1 MKNKKN
7 IKIAVIILSIVLVVI
22 AISTATYSL
31 FYSESTAANP
41 ESYSTGLLS
50 ITATS
55 KSDNIS
61 LTDALP
67 MTDEDG
73 INSTP
78 YTFSIKNIGN
88 LDYKFNI
95 KLLST
100 SSNTISPQYIKLKI
114 DDGEV
119 TTLSSLTNS
128 IIKSDVTLKAKES
141 IDITI
146 RAWLSIDTPNSEIG
160 KTFNSKLVADGQAVY
175 TTTNYNVE
183 ATLYITNLF
192 NPNTTAVNNGITYNL
207 DSTNNLMK
215 DVAGNIRYYG
225 ASPNNYIDIGD
236 TYKSDVTKGK
246 WEEQGFANQEE
257 CLNFLNC
264 SINYAEFGYSSED
277 ECNSDLPAIVQ
288 QEFGMTIE
296 EFNNTYCVVETIP
309 KGTPILYRIIGVFG
323 DKIKVIRNE
332 SIGEYS
338 WDTSASTVN
347 GGSGINEW
355 SGADLMK
362 LLNPGYDSESIG
374 GSLWYNSASGTCYSE
389 RSNATTSCDFTITG
403 LSDNVKNK
411 IAEVTWNLGGWNNSE
426 VYPNQIYE
434 YERGTNVISSPRDG
448 ITRTTSWTGK
458 VALAYPS
465 DYGYAADLTHCSQ
478 TLYNYDSSTNSYACR
493 SNNWLY
499 NSATQWLL
507 TPSSLNA
514 FDPWYVHSA
523 GGVILGDGAFMV
535 CSAFGVRPVLYL
547 NSELVIE
554 SGSGTESDPYR
565 ISA

>member
-146 RAWLSIDTPNSEIG
+146 RVWLSIDTPNSEIG

-175 TTTNYNVE
+175 TTTNYGVGAVE
-183 ATLYITNLF
+183 YINSLF
-192 NPNTTAVNNGITYNL
+192 VPNTSAVNNGITYSY
-207 DSTNNLMK
+207 DTTHKIMQ
-215 DVAGNIRYYG
+215 DTQGNIRYYG
-225 ASPNNYIDIGD
+225 ASPNNYI
-236 TYKSDVTKGK
+236 Y
-246 WEEQGFANQEE
+246 F
-257 CLNFLNC
+257 NC
-264 SINYAEFGYSSED
+264 DAY
-277 ECNSDLPAIVQ
+277 P
-288 QEFGMTIE
+288 
-296 EFNNTYCVVETIP
+296 ETNCE
-309 KGTPILYRIIGVFG
+309 LWRIIGVVDG
-323 DKIKVIRNE
+323 KVKLIRNE
-332 SIGEYS
+332 SIGDYS
-338 WDTSASTVN
+338 WDT
-347 GGSGINEW
+347 
-355 SGADLMK
+355 
-362 LLNPGYDSESIG
+362 
-374 GSLWYNSASGTCYSE
+374 
-389 RSNATTSCDFTITG
+389 
-403 LSDNVKNK
+403 
-411 IAEVTWNLGGWNNSE
+411 
-426 VYPNQIYE
+426 
-434 YERGTNVISSPRDG
+434 
-448 ITRTTSWTGK
+448 
-458 VALAYPS
+458 
-465 DYGYAADLTHCSQ
+465 
-478 TLYNYDSSTNSYACR
+478 
-493 SNNWLY
+493 
-499 NSATQWLL
+499 
-507 TPSSLNA
+507 
-514 FDPWYVHSA
+514 
-523 GGVILGDGAFMV
+523 
-535 CSAFGVRPVLYL
+535 
-547 NSELVIE
+547 
-554 SGSGTESDPYR
+554 
-565 ISA
+565 

>member
-119 TTLSSLTNS
+119 ITLSSLTNS

-146 RAWLSIDTPNSEIG
+146 RVWLSIDTPNSEIG

-175 TTTNYNVE
+175 TTTNYE
-183 ATLYITNLF
+183 IETIADTITNLYS
-192 NPNTTAVNNGITYNL
+192 PNTTVTNNSITYNY
-207 DSTNNLMK
+207 DNINNLME
-215 DVAGNIRYYG
+215 DTQGNIRYYG
-225 ASPNNYIDIGD
+225 PSPNNHIY
-236 TYKSDVTKGK
+236 
-246 WEEQGFANQEE
+246 F
-257 CLNFLNC
+257 NC
-264 SINYAEFGYSSED
+264 DAY
-277 ECNSDLPAIVQ
+277 P
-288 QEFGMTIE
+288 
-296 EFNNTYCVVETIP
+296 ETNCE
-309 KGTPILYRIIGVFG
+309 LWRIIGVVDG
-323 DKIKVIRNE
+323 KVKLIRND
-332 SIGEYS
+332 SIGTYS

-347 GGSGINEW
+347 SGSGINEW
-355 SGADLMK
+355 SEADLMK
-362 LLNPGYDSESIG
+362 LLNPGYESNTDLNNSGTSIPVNN
-374 GSLWYNSASGTCYSE
+374 SLYYNSGSGTCYNGQ
-389 RSNATTSCDFTITG
+389 SNATTTCDFTSTG
-403 LSDNVKNK
+403 IKNDTTRNMISDS
-411 IAEVTWNLGGWNNSE
+411 TYYLGGGEDSR
-426 VYPNQIYE
+426 IYSNASLTM
-434 YERGTNVISSPRDG
+434 ERGTTVISSPSDG
-448 ITRTTSWTGK
+448 ITRTTSWIGK
-458 VALAYPS
+458 IGLMYPS
-465 DYGYAADLTHCSQ
+465 DYGYATDFTKCSQ
-478 TLYNYDSSTNSYACR
+478 TLWYYFRSTCK
-493 SNNWLY
+493 SNDWLY
-499 NSATQWLL
+499 NSAYQWLL
-507 TPSSLNA
+507 TPNSSGA
-514 FDPWYVHSA
+514 RTMWYVSSA
-523 GGVILGDGAFMV
+523 GDVSYDG
-535 CSAFGVRPVLYL
+535 SLTNTFGVRPVLNL
-547 NSELVIE
+547 DSVLVIE

>member
-73 INSTP
+73 INSVP
-78 YTFSIKNIGN
+78 YTFSIKNVGN
-88 LDYKFNI
+88 LDYKFDI

-146 RAWLSIDTPNSEIG
+146 RIWLSIDTPNTEIG

-175 TTTNYNVE
+175 TTTNYE
-183 ATLYITNLF
+183 SGTLADTITKLYS
-192 NPNTTAVNNGITYNL
+192 PNTTAVNNSITYNY
-207 DSTNNLMK
+207 DNINNLME
-215 DVAGNIRYYG
+215 DTQGNIRYYG
-225 ASPNNYIDIGD
+225 ASPNNYIYFNCE
-236 TYKSDVTKGK
+236 TYPET
-246 WEEQGFANQEE
+246 
-257 CLNFLNC
+257 NC
-264 SINYAEFGYSSED
+264 E
-277 ECNSDLPAIVQ
+277 LW
-288 QEFGMTIE
+288 
-296 EFNNTYCVVETIP
+296 
-309 KGTPILYRIIGVFG
+309 RIIGIVDG
-323 DKIKVIRNE
+323 KVKLIRNE
-332 SIGEYS
+332 SIGDYS
-338 WDTSASTVN
+338 WDTSISDVN
-347 GGSGINEW
+347 SGYGINEW
-355 SGADLMK
+355 SQADLMK
-362 LLNPGYDSESIG
+362 LLNPGYESNTDLNNSGTSITVNN
-374 GSLWYNSASGTCYSE
+374 SLYYNSGSGTCYNGQ
-389 RSNATTSCDFTITG
+389 SNATTSCDFTNTG
-403 LSDNVKNK
+403 LKNDTTRNMISDS
-411 IAEVTWNLGGWNNSE
+411 TYYLGGWNSNS
-426 VYPNQIYE
+426 VYSNQIYE
-434 YERGTNVISSPRDG
+434 KERGTRVISSPSDG

-458 VALAYPS
+458 IGLMYPS
-465 DYGYAADLTHCSQ
+465 DYGYATDFTKCSQ
-478 TLYNYDSSTNSYACR
+478 TLKNYDSS
-493 SNNWLY
+493 SNDWLY
-499 NSATQWLL
+499 NGAEQWLL
-507 TPSSLNA
+507 TPNSSYTWFA
-514 FDPWYVHSA
+514 WFVGSTGDVYYGRFVHYA
-523 GGVILGDGAFMV
+523 H
-535 CSAFGVRPVLYL
+535 GVRPVLNL
-547 NSELVIE
+547 DSVLVIE

>member
-61 LTDALP
+61 LTDAIP

-146 RAWLSIDTPNSEIG
+146 RVWLSINTPNSEIG

-175 TTTNYNVE
+175 TTTNYGVGAVE
-183 ATLYITNLF
+183 YINSLF
-192 NPNTTAVNNGITYNL
+192 VPNTSAVNNGITYSYDTTHNIMQ
-207 DSTNNLMK
+207 DTK
-215 DVAGNIRYYG
+215 GNIRYYG
-225 ASPNNYIDIGD
+225 ASPNNYIYFNCE
-236 TYKSDVTKGK
+236 TYPET
-246 WEEQGFANQEE
+246 
-257 CLNFLNC
+257 NC
-264 SINYAEFGYSSED
+264 E
-277 ECNSDLPAIVQ
+277 LW
-288 QEFGMTIE
+288 
-296 EFNNTYCVVETIP
+296 
-309 KGTPILYRIIGVFG
+309 RIIGVVDG
-323 DKIKVIRNE
+323 KVKLIRNE
-332 SIGEYS
+332 SLSTTYS
-338 WDTSASTVN
+338 WDTSASTIN
-347 GGSGINEW
+347 SGKGINEW
-355 SGADLMK
+355 SQADLMK
-362 LLNPGYDSESIG
+362 LLNPGHESNTDLNSSGTSITVNN
-374 GSLWYNSASGTCYSE
+374 SLYYNSGSGTCYNGE
-389 RSNATTSCDFTITG
+389 SNATTTCDFTSTG
-403 LSDNVKNK
+403 LKNDTTRNM
-411 IAEVTWNLGGWNNSE
+411 ISNSTYYLGGGSSAR
-426 VYPNQIYE
+426 IYSNASLTN
-434 YERGTNVISSPRDG
+434 ERGTSVVSNPSDG

-458 VALAYPS
+458 IGLMYPS
-465 DYGYAADLTHCSQ
+465 DYGYATDFTKCSQ
-478 TLYNYDSSTNSYACR
+478 NLYNYSSSTDSYACR
-493 SNNWLY
+493 TNDWLY
-499 NSATQWLL
+499 NGAYQWLL
-507 TPSSLNA
+507 TPYSSFASYAWLV
-514 FDPWYVHSA
+514 YSA
-523 GGVILGDGAFMV
+523 GSVYNGYVYG
-535 CSAFGVRPVLYL
+535 AFGVRPVLYL
-547 NSELVIE
+547 NSVLVIE

>member
-183 ATLYITNLF
+183 AALYITNLF
-192 NPNTTAVNNGITYNL
+192 NPNTTAVNNSITYNY
-207 DSTNNLMK
+207 DTTNNLME
-215 DVAGNIRYYG
+215 DTQGNIRYYG
-225 ASPNNYIDIGD
+225 ASPNNYI
-236 TYKSDVTKGK
+236 Y
-246 WEEQGFANQEE
+246 F
-257 CLNFLNC
+257 NC
-264 SINYAEFGYSSED
+264 DAYPSTNCE
-277 ECNSDLPAIVQ
+277 LW
-288 QEFGMTIE
+288 
-296 EFNNTYCVVETIP
+296 
-309 KGTPILYRIIGVFG
+309 RIIGIVDG
-323 DKIKVIRNE
+323 KLKLIRNE
-332 SIGEYS
+332 SIGGYS
-338 WDTSASTVN
+338 WDTSASGIN
-347 GGSGINEW
+347 SGAGINEW
-355 SGADLMK
+355 SVADLMK
-362 LLNPGYDSESIG
+362 LLNPGYESESIG
-374 GSLWYNSASGTCYSE
+374 GSLYYNSGSGTCYSGSGNSTKSCNFTSTGIKNDTT
-389 RSNATTSCDFTITG
+389 RNMISDSTYYLGGGSSSSISSNASLTM
-403 LSDNVKNK
+403 
-411 IAEVTWNLGGWNNSE
+411 
-426 VYPNQIYE
+426 
-434 YERGTNVISSPRDG
+434 ERGTTVISNPSDG

-458 VALAYPS
+458 IGLMYPS
-465 DYGYAADLTHCSQ
+465 DYGYATDFTKCSQ
-478 TLYNYDSSTNSYACR
+478 TLGNYHSSTDSYACR
-493 SNNWLY
+493 TNDWLY
-499 NSATQWLL
+499 NSGIQWLL
-507 TPSSLNA
+507 TPYSSSA
-514 FDPWYVHSA
+514 YQAWYVDSP
-523 GGVILGDGAFMV
+523 GDVVIGNYVFNV
-535 CSAFGVRPVLYL
+535 VGVRPVLNL

>member
-175 TTTNYNVE
+175 TTTNYGVGAVE
-183 ATLYITNLF
+183 YINSLF
-192 NPNTTAVNNGITYNL
+192 VPNTSAVNNGITYSY
-207 DSTNNLMK
+207 DTTHKIMQ
-215 DVAGNIRYYG
+215 DTQGNIRYYG
-225 ASPNNYIDIGD
+225 ASPNNYI
-236 TYKSDVTKGK
+236 Y
-246 WEEQGFANQEE
+246 F
-257 CLNFLNC
+257 NC
-264 SINYAEFGYSSED
+264 DAYPSTNCE
-277 ECNSDLPAIVQ
+277 LW
-288 QEFGMTIE
+288 
-296 EFNNTYCVVETIP
+296 
-309 KGTPILYRIIGVFG
+309 RIIGVVDG
-323 DKIKVIRNE
+323 KLKLIKND
-332 SIGEYS
+332 SIGTYS
-338 WDTSASTVN
+338 WDTSASGINSGN
-347 GGSGINEW
+347 GVNEW
-355 SGADLMK
+355 SQADLMK
-362 LLNPGYDSESIG
+362 LLNPGYESNTDLDSSGTSITVNN
-374 GSLWYNSASGTCYSE
+374 SLYYNSGSGTCYSG
-389 RSNATTSCDFTITG
+389 SGNSTKSCDFTSTG
-403 LSDNVKNK
+403 LKNDTTRNMISDS
-411 IAEVTWNLGGWNNSE
+411 TYYLGGGSSAG
-426 VYPNQIYE
+426 IYSNASLTN
-434 YERGTNVISSPRDG
+434 ERGTNVVSNPSDG
-448 ITRTTSWTGK
+448 ITRTTSWRGK
-458 VALAYPS
+458 IGLMYPS
-465 DYGYAADLTHCSQ
+465 DYGYATDLTQCNQ
-478 TLYNYDSSTNSYACR
+478 TLGNYDNATCT

-499 NSATQWLL
+499 NRASQWLL
-507 TPSSLNA
+507 TPGSS
-514 FDPWYVHSA
+514 
-523 GGVILGDGAFMV
+523 
-535 CSAFGVRPVLYL
+535 SAFYAWVACYYPAMVTTSSVYFAYGVRPVLNL
-547 NSELVIE
+547 DSELVIE

>member
-22 AISTATYSL
+22 ALTTATYSL

-41 ESYSTGLLS
+41 ENYSTGLLS

-88 LDYKFNI
+88 LDYKFDI

-128 IIKSDVTLKAKES
+128 VIKSDVTLKAKES

-146 RAWLSIDTPNSEIG
+146 RTWLSIDTPNSEIG

-175 TTTNYNVE
+175 TTTNYE
-183 ATLYITNLF
+183 IERIADTITKLYT
-192 NPNTTAVNNGITYNL
+192 PNTTAVNNSITYNY
-207 DSTNNLMK
+207 DNINNLME
-215 DVAGNIRYYG
+215 DTQGNIRYYG
-225 ASPNNYIDIGD
+225 ASPNNYVYFNCETYPD
-236 TYKSDVTKGK
+236 T
-246 WEEQGFANQEE
+246 
-257 CLNFLNC
+257 NC
-264 SINYAEFGYSSED
+264 E
-277 ECNSDLPAIVQ
+277 LW
-288 QEFGMTIE
+288 
-296 EFNNTYCVVETIP
+296 
-309 KGTPILYRIIGVFG
+309 RIIGIVDG
-323 DKIKVIRNE
+323 KVKLIRNE
-332 SIGEYS
+332 SIGSYS
-338 WDTSASTVN
+338 WDTSASGVN
-347 GGSGINEW
+347 SGYGINEW
-355 SGADLMK
+355 SQADLMK
-362 LLNPGYDSESIG
+362 LLNPGYESNTDLNSSGTSITVNN
-374 GSLWYNSASGTCYSE
+374 SLYYNSGSGTCYSGSKNATKSCNFTNTGLKNDTT
-389 RSNATTSCDFTITG
+389 RNMISDSTYYLGGGSSASIYSNAALTM
-403 LSDNVKNK
+403 
-411 IAEVTWNLGGWNNSE
+411 
-426 VYPNQIYE
+426 
-434 YERGTNVISSPRDG
+434 ERGTTVISNPSDG

-458 VALAYPS
+458 IGLMYPS
-465 DYGYAADLTHCSQ
+465 DYGYATDFTKCSQ
-478 TLYNYDSSTNSYACR
+478 TLINYDSSTDSYACR
-493 SNNWLY
+493 TNDWLY
-499 NSATQWLL
+499 NGAFQWLL
-507 TPSSLNA
+507 TPRSSNA
-514 FDPWYVHSA
+514 RYAWYVHSA
-523 GGVILGDGAFMV
+523 GFVDIGNYVFNAY
-535 CSAFGVRPVLYL
+535 GVRPVLNL

>member
-41 ESYSTGLLS
+41 ESYSTGLLY

-146 RAWLSIDTPNSEIG
+146 RVWLSIDTPNSEIG

-175 TTTNYNVE
+175 TTTNYE
-183 ATLYITNLF
+183 SGTLADTITNLYS
-192 NPNTTAVNNGITYNL
+192 PNTTAVNNSITYNY
-207 DSTNNLMK
+207 DNINNLME
-215 DVAGNIRYYG
+215 DTQGNIRYYG
-225 ASPNNYIDIGD
+225 PSPNNYIYFNCE
-236 TYKSDVTKGK
+236 TYPET
-246 WEEQGFANQEE
+246 
-257 CLNFLNC
+257 NC
-264 SINYAEFGYSSED
+264 E
-277 ECNSDLPAIVQ
+277 LW
-288 QEFGMTIE
+288 
-296 EFNNTYCVVETIP
+296 
-309 KGTPILYRIIGVFG
+309 RIIGVVDG
-323 DKIKVIRNE
+323 KVKLIRNE
-332 SIGEYS
+332 SIGTYS

-347 GGSGINEW
+347 SGYGINEW
-355 SGADLMK
+355 SQADLMK
-362 LLNPGYDSESIG
+362 LLNPGYESNTDLNNSGTSITVNN
-374 GSLWYNSASGTCYSE
+374 SLYYNSGSGTCYSNSNNATKSCNFTSTGLKNDTTRNMIE
-389 RSNATTSCDFTITG
+389 DSTYYLGGGSNSDIYSNASLT
-403 LSDNVKNK
+403 N
-411 IAEVTWNLGGWNNSE
+411 
-426 VYPNQIYE
+426 
-434 YERGTNVISSPRDG
+434 ERGTNVVSNPSDG
-448 ITRTTSWTGK
+448 TTRTTSWTGK
-458 VALAYPS
+458 IGLMYPS
-465 DYGYAADLTHCSQ
+465 DYGYATDFTKCSQ
-478 TLYNYDSSTNSYACR
+478 TLYNYDSSTDSYACR
-493 SNNWLY
+493 TNDWLY
-499 NSATQWLL
+499 NGAIQRLL
-507 TPSSLNA
+507 TPSS
-514 FDPWYVHSA
+514 S
-523 GGVILGDGAFMV
+523 GAYTTWLV
-535 CSAFGVRPVLYL
+535 ESRGYYSNVYLAYGVRPVLHL
-547 NSELVIE
+547 DSELVIE

>member
-175 TTTNYNVE
+175 TTTNYGVGAVE
-183 ATLYITNLF
+183 YINSLF
-192 NPNTTAVNNGITYNL
+192 VPNTSAVNNGITYSY
-207 DSTNNLMK
+207 DTTHKIMQ
-215 DVAGNIRYYG
+215 DTQGNIRYYG
-225 ASPNNYIDIGD
+225 ASPNNYI
-236 TYKSDVTKGK
+236 Y
-246 WEEQGFANQEE
+246 F
-257 CLNFLNC
+257 NC
-264 SINYAEFGYSSED
+264 DAYPSTNCE
-277 ECNSDLPAIVQ
+277 LW
-288 QEFGMTIE
+288 
-296 EFNNTYCVVETIP
+296 
-309 KGTPILYRIIGVFG
+309 RIIGVVDG
-323 DKIKVIRNE
+323 KLKLIKND
-332 SIGEYS
+332 SIGTYS
-338 WDTSASTVN
+338 WDTSASGINSGN
-347 GGSGINEW
+347 GVNEW
-355 SGADLMK
+355 SQADLMK
-362 LLNPGYDSESIG
+362 LLNPGYESNTDLNKSGTSITVNN
-374 GSLWYNSASGTCYSE
+374 SLYYNSGSGTCYSGS
-389 RSNATTSCDFTITG
+389 SNSTKSCDFTSTG
-403 LSDNVKNK
+403 IKNDTTRNM
-411 IAEVTWNLGGWNNSE
+411 IEDSTYYLGGGSSAD
-426 VYPNQIYE
+426 IYSNVSLTM
-434 YERGTNVISSPRDG
+434 ERGTNVVIPGTTCSGTYCNDTV
-448 ITRTTSWTGK
+448 TRTTSWTGK
-458 VALAYPS
+458 IGLMYPS
-465 DYGYAADLTHCSQ
+465 DYGYATDFTKCSQ
-478 TLYNYDSSTNSYACR
+478 TLYNYDSSTDSYACR
-493 SNNWLY
+493 TNDWLY
-499 NSATQWLL
+499 NSAIQWLL
-507 TPSSLNA
+507 TPDSSNAYFAWLVGSSGDVSYGLNVYYA
-514 FDPWYVHSA
+514 
-523 GGVILGDGAFMV
+523 L
-535 CSAFGVRPVLYL
+535 GVRPVLHL